1 MKITV
6 KENRELIMV
15 NARNTQN
22 ENDVLEIY
30 ARSNANG
37 TWIFIYGLVIEEE

>member
-6 KENRELIMV
+6 KENRELIMI

-22 ENDVLEIY
+22 ENDVISWY
-30 ARSNANG
+30 A
-37 TWIFIYGLVIEEE
+37 FI